1 MEIIVNKEKSYFY
14 LDETDNSI
22 YRIRLKTLEE
32 IYADRD
38 SNFESRCDYNF
49 IRTLYVPQM
58 YPFFGSIITNKTTQ
72 RTLFKNIEN
81 SGDIVVNSWY
91 YKFKDFKAEKIGKK
105 LTLKDN
111 IKNYL
116 DNPLFILLKD
126 SSGNTFSSFYI
137 VKREDSFTIVNSLAT
152 NFEQIVYFEAPT
164 KNKDFFD
171 IVKTKLQYLFNE
183 IGFSEKNYKL
193 ELYSI
198 NDFKW
203 LSLLSVYYG
212 NKENKELFNNCFN

>member
-1 MEIIVNKEKSYFY
+1 
-14 LDETDNSI
+14 
-22 YRIRLKTLEE
+22 
-32 IYADRD
+32 
-38 SNFESRCDYNF
+38 
-49 IRTLYVPQM
+49 M

-126 SSGNTFSSFYI
+126 SSGNTFNSFYI
-137 VKREDSFTIVNSLAT
+137 VKREDSFTIVNSLAI

-183 IGFSEKNYKL
+183 VGFLEKNYKL

-203 LSLLSVYYG
+203 LSLLPVYYG

>member
-1 MEIIVNKEKSYFY
+1 MEIVVNKEKSYFY

-32 IYADRD
+32 IYEDKHSDFEGRD
-38 SNFESRCDYNF
+38 DYNF
-49 IRTLYVPQM
+49 IRSLYVPQM
-58 YPFFGSIITNKTTQ
+58 YDFFGNVITNNTTQ
-72 RTLFKNIEN
+72 RTIFKNVE
-81 SGDIVVNSWY
+81 SSKDIIVNSWY
-91 YKFKDFKAEKIGKK
+91 YNSKDFKVEKIGKK

-137 VKREDSFTIVNSLAT
+137 VRKGEGFAIVNSLAT
-152 NFEQIVYFEAPT
+152 KFEETVYFEMST
-164 KNKDFFD
+164 ENKDFFN
-171 IVKTKLQYLFNE
+171 IVKTKLQYLFNS
-183 IGFSEKNYKL
+183 INFSEENYKL

-212 NKENKELFNNCFN
+212 SKENKELFNDYFN